1 MQIRVGKTIPW
12 QTYKVR
18 HLKLGKFVTLCESCT
33 TNAISKFQ
41 VESMHV
47 GSMIRTLTMQ
57 Q

>member
-12 QTYKVR
+12 QTCKVR